1 MTIIEACG
9 GDYLQRYI
17 DFSIISIDFSI
28 MKHVIEVD
36 EEVFERLRNEADQRL
51 ETPNTVLRRILN
63 VDPEPVERRRKLDIN
78 RAKMYA
84 MASYDRKPPR
94 DIESASLLFDSP
106 KWLDRPAPPLPEL
119 PHHLPATLE
128 HTLQMIHLVKREGY
142 TRIDATKTL
151 ADWHR
156 VAIPT
161 ITIKFT
167 RLLGISAHEID
178 ALLEPGREGDLQGL
192 LLSNF
197 PEYGEVI
204 RETLRFAQGRPNDT

>member
-1 MTIIEACG
+1 M
-9 GDYLQRYI
+9 
-17 DFSIISIDFSI
+17 
-28 MKHVIEVD
+28 V
-36 EEVFERLRNEADQRL
+36 
-51 ETPNTVLRRILN
+51 
-63 VDPEPVERRRKLDIN
+63 
-78 RAKMYA
+78 
-84 MASYDRKPPR
+84 
-94 DIESASLLFDSP
+94 
-106 KWLDRPAPPLPEL
+106 
-119 PHHLPATLE
+119 
-128 HTLQMIHLVKREGY
+128 HLVKSQGY

-178 ALLEPGREGDLQGL
+178 ALLEPGREGDLLGL

-204 RETLRFAQGRPNDT
+204 REVVGA